1 VVDEIALED
10 TVFAL
15 AASPDYAAD
24 RTVYAARATGL
35 YRSTDC
41 GASWQPAYGS
51 LSLQSDLVTSAV
63 AVSPDFVRDRT
74 VFAGGSGGVVCS
86 YDAGQTWHVITLPT
100 PPSIISCLAFSPT
113 YADDGIAFL
122 GTMED
127 GVYRSADRG
136 QNWARW
142 NFGLFD
148 LRVLALA
155 VSPDF
160 SHDETVFAGTDTGI
174 YISKSGG
181 RSWRPL
187 LFPDEAAPILS
198 LAVSPGFAHDGILW
212 AGTDSAGLW
221 VSADR
226 GKTWRR
232 SGEEALH
239 ASVNALIISDQS
251 STEQQLLA
259 LATEGLLLS
268 RDGGGTWTSLA
279 AELLAELEP
288 AAVIVPE
295 GIDGVLLMGLA
306 DGQVLRLTA

>member
-1 VVDEIALED
+1 MRDAMAHRRRSWRSNVVDETAIED

-15 AASPDYAAD
+15 AASPDFAAD

-35 YRSTDC
+35 YRSTDG

-74 VFAGGSGGVVCS
+74 VFAGCSGGIVCS

-100 PPSIISCLAFSPT
+100 PPSIVSCLAFSPT

-148 LRVLALA
+148 LAC
-155 VSPDF
+155 
-160 SHDETVFAGTDTGI
+160 
-174 YISKSGG
+174 
-181 RSWRPL
+181 
-187 LFPDEAAPILS
+187 
-198 LAVSPGFAHDGILW
+198 
-212 AGTDSAGLW
+212 AGLGR
-221 VSADR
+221 VA
-226 GKTWRR
+226 GF
-232 SGEEALH
+232 
-239 ASVNALIISDQS
+239 
-251 STEQQLLA
+251 
-259 LATEGLLLS
+259 LS
-268 RDGGGTWTSLA
+268 RRDGFRRHGDGHLHQQERRTFLA
-279 AELLAELEP
+279 A
-288 AAVIVPE
+288 AAVP
-295 GIDGVLLMGLA
+295 G
-306 DGQVLRLTA
+306 

>member
-1 VVDEIALED
+1 MRWRVGGAHGDQTWSTKPPLRIQ
-10 TVFAL
+10 FSPL
-15 AASPDYAAD
+15 AASPDFAAD

-35 YRSTDC
+35 YRSIDG
-41 GASWQPAYGS
+41 GASWQPAYDS
-51 LSLQSDLVTSAV
+51 LSLQSDLVTSTV

-74 VFAGGSGGVVCS
+74 VFAGCSGGIVCS

-100 PPSIISCLAFSPT
+100 PPSIVSGLAFSPN
-113 YADDGIAFL
+113 YAGDGIAFL

-127 GVYRSADRG
+127 GVYRSADCG

-160 SHDETVFAGTDTGI
+160 AHDETVFAGTETGI

-187 LFPDEAAPILS
+187 LLPDEAAPVMC
-198 LAVSPGFAHDGILW
+198 LAVSPGFAQDGILW

-221 VSADR
+221 LSADR
-226 GKTWRR
+226 GKRWRR
-232 SGEEALH
+232 SGEEVCG
-239 ASVNALIISDQS
+239 SQ
-251 STEQQLLA
+251 
-259 LATEGLLLS
+259 
-268 RDGGGTWTSLA
+268 
-279 AELLAELEP
+279 
-288 AAVIVPE
+288 
-295 GIDGVLLMGLA
+295 
-306 DGQVLRLTA
+306 